1 MDNTENMINDTGVV
15 STRFKSVLLETAEKT
30 EVPQIILNRRLSYRL
45 LKRVLDIML
54 SLVGLVVL
62 SPILLITAIAIYI
75 DDPGPILFKQERSG
89 LNGKPFIM
97 WKFRSM
103 YQNAPELRF
112 ELEDQNEL
120 DGPAFKIANDPRVTR
135 VGKFIRRKSIDELP
149 QLINILIGNMS
160 IVGPRPLP
168 TYETEQLTVA
178 QKKRLLVKQG
188 LICYWQISGRN
199 DISFSEWMSM
209 DFRYIN
215 EASIL
220 TDLKIILSAIP
231 AVIGC
236 RGAQ

>member
-1 MDNTENMINDTGVV
+1 MM
-15 STRFKSVLLETAEKT
+15 LETTEKT
-30 EVPQIILNRRLSYRL
+30 DAPQIILNRSIFYRL
-45 LKRVLDIML
+45 LKRILDIML
-54 SLVGLVVL
+54 SLIGLVIL
-62 SPILLITAIAIYI
+62 SPIFLITAIAIYI

-89 LNGKPFIM
+89 INGKPFIM

-120 DGPAFKIANDPRVTR
+120 DGPAFKITNDPRVTR

-168 TYETEQLTVA
+168 TYETEQLTAA

-199 DISFSEWMSM
+199 DISFSEWMKM
-209 DFRYIN
+209 DIRYIN

-220 TDLKIILSAIP
+220 TDLKIIISAIP
-231 AVIGC
+231 AVIGMK
-236 RGAQ
+236 GAR